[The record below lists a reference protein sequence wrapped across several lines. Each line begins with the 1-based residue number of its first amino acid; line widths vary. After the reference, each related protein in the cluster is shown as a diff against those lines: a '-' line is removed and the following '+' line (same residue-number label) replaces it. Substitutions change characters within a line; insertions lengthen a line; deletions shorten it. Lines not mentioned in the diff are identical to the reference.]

1 VRGHYLDTRKE
12 NDEALEIG
20 AKIGYIY
27 SGRKKA

>member
-1 VRGHYLDTRKE
+1 VDTIWTPEKK